1 MPHGEVVSL
10 GISGVFSEQLPD
22 GLLVAKDDFGLNLQQ
37 AAPLVTMLDHLEI
50 LPVISGKLACRR
62 TTPAPVRRD
71 PPPDLDHGLGDAS
84 PPVRGDRGRGLRMPP
99 APQALEGL
107 DTRLGLVFPEAPG
120 GPQPGVDVGHG
131 RAPEG
136 AAGFG
141 FSIVFFEPLFCT

>member
-22 GLLVAKDDFGLNLQQ
+22 GLLVAKDDFGLDLHQ

-62 TTPAPVRRD
+62 TSPAPVGRD

-84 PPVRGDRGRGLRMPP
+84 PPVRGDRRRGLRMPP

-107 DTRLGLVFPEAPG
+107 EARLGLVFPEAPG
-120 GPQPGVDVGHG
+120 GPQPGVDVGS
-131 RAPEG
+131 RSSARRSRW
-136 AAGFG
+136 FR
-141 FSIVFFEPLFCT
+141 FLDSFF